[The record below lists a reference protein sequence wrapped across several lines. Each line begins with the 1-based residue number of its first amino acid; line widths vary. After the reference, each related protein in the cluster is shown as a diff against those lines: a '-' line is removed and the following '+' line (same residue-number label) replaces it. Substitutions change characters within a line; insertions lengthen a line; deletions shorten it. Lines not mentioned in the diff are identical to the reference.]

1 MNFSQSEIVTW
12 RRRSCICEVPQVDT
26 NDKEWLSSSGT
37 FAIHSTWSRNQRKQ
51 WKCHIDG
58 FGFPPR
64 FEDAIFQF
72 EHCIHPP
79 DRDAKPRENTGVPA
93 QMKPPHN
100 NCWSWFMNIYTHIQY
115 NNSQNPDITH
125 IHTVYLQH
133 HWWGNFHI
141 IKNVLQWDSY

>member
-100 NCWSWFMNIYTHIQY
+100 NCWSWFMNIHTYNTTTSTVSYPYTPTTLIL
-115 NNSQNPDITH
+115 
-125 IHTVYLQH
+125 HTYILCTYKTID
-133 HWWGNFHI
+133 GGIFT
-141 IKNVLQWDSY
+141 L